1 MEAWRQWLLGGR
13 KSYPDEEQK
22 TNLLD
27 SDRPSH
33 GRRFHSSTAS
43 RVFRPMSDIYHQLAH
58 SFRFADNSGISIT
71 LAFGF
76 GYLYS
81 LLSEEGF

>member
-33 GRRFHSSTAS
+33 GRPFHALSGKVDFERNRDIAPTNTNQTAVNIQVAAL
-43 RVFRPMSDIYHQLAH
+43 R
-58 SFRFADNSGISIT
+58 
-71 LAFGF
+71 
-76 GYLYS
+76 
-81 LLSEEGF
+81 